1 MRYFPIPFTVD
12 EEEKVFGGYVSLRQA
27 LYIFLSMLGIRIFWF
42 PLPLIF
48 SLRQALYIFLSM
60 LGIRIFWF
68 PLPLIFRIIL
78 FIIFAGLMTAFGFLK
93 IGGVYFD
100 SYTIM
105 VVKYLLRRKK
115 YRYGE
120 EKE

>member
-12 EEEKVFGGYVSLRQA
+12 EEEKVFGGYV
-27 LYIFLSMLGIRIFWF
+27 
-42 PLPLIF
+42 